1 MLRTIVAPVAA
12 FILAAVLWV
21 SQCSGPKPSVVGRP
35 RVAVP
40 EQPGDPYRVE
50 GTIRNDGPGHGEVRV
65 SFRLIDRASGEAYQ
79 KDDDVQLERG
89 ETARASVEIPAPP
102 ADYEA
107 EIEAQYPP
115 R

>member
-1 MLRTIVAPVAA
+1 MLRITAASIVAFVV
-12 FILAAVLWV
+12 AAVLWV
-21 SQCSGPKPSVVGRP
+21 SQCSGPKPSVVGQP
-35 RVAVP
+35 RVMAP

-65 SFRLIDRASGEAYQ
+65 TFRLVDKSSGEAYQ
-79 KDDDVQLERG
+79 KDDELQLEGRQ
-89 ETARASVEIPAPP
+89 TARAVVDMPAPP
-102 ADYEA
+102 GDYAA